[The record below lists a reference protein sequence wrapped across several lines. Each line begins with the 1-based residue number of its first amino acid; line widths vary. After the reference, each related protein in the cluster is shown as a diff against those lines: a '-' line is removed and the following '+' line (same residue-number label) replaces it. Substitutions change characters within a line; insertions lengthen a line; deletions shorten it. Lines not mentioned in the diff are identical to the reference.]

1 MSLKV
6 SNNGGKKKKYLNI
19 INNLYKNL
27 TNLSN
32 HLENLFKNKYIEQE
46 FYIEKMY
53 ALNDLN
59 NKISILEKSLN
70 KKNNKKFIEEFIL
83 EINDL
88 FEKISFHIGSDTIYN
103 LLKIFNIEQD
113 FFNNKKKDFNEL
125 LSIYNSYFI
134 PTNLSVSN
142 NLKKI
147 KEDNDIEDIEQIN
160 ITEQKDLYYKK
171 KKLLDKIDGA
181 CIIIYVNDDKIFLIN
196 GLFKKDS
203 LGILKKYSIIE
214 NKNNLINKE
223 IEYINIEEDFKNKY
237 IEQLSLKEFL
247 IYSPK
252 EVATT
257 LQNDYDEFIKF
268 KNKSLSLLVKEFIK
282 MNPEKQRKML
292 ILFLIHD
299 QESQFTAHIIYDLLT
314 DQTFLFENEKLADVL
329 FNSLHWKIQKI
340 FKITNTNFENQKK
353 KLENININ
361 DIPYESKILAL
372 NTSEYI
378 KAKAIE
384 KLKEVNG
391 SKENSIKA
399 QQWLDGF
406 LKLPFGV
413 YKKEKIIDFFGKF
426 QIKME
431 NFINTMALK
440 ISDYE
445 SIYLDSNNQNIFNS
459 YNDIINEFHSN
470 IFKSENIYDEFITFL
485 DDIIKNIRNNTNKNK
500 VSLEELI
507 DDDDNTEFD
516 IKTSEEF
523 QNLLN
528 KENDILIDEY
538 NMNEYKKELE
548 VFKKIKNDL
557 YSSEIITKNNLKLMI
572 NKLNDIE
579 SKINKNLL
587 KNKPENNSTE
597 SEEDDYDESFNKFN
611 IKNIEEMERLIS
623 EWMKFKLNKKNYMK
637 NVDKTLD
644 QCTYGQTEAK
654 IQMKRIIGQWMNG
667 ISKGQCIGLCG
678 PPGVGK
684 TTLCKNGLANCL
696 VDDNGESRPFSFLPL
711 GGATNGSILEGH
723 HYTYLGSTWGKI
735 SDILMETKCMNP
747 IIYIDELDKVS
758 NTEHG
763 REIISILTHITDQS
777 QNKEFFDKYFAS
789 IPIDLSQV
797 LFIFSY
803 NNRDNIDRILLDR
816 IQEINIEP
824 LSIQE
829 KLIITKN
836 YICPEIN
843 KNIGFTNEEIIISND
858 LITDII
864 QKYTYEAG
872 VRKLNEL
879 LYDMYREIN
888 LRKIYDDEVNY
899 PFIIDNEF
907 VTNIFRNLPE
917 IEPKKI
923 NDLPKVGLVN
933 GLYATK
939 AGLGGLTIIQSKFT
953 ISDKK
958 FGLEKLTGSQG
969 DVMKESMDCAFT
981 VLNNILTKKFKD
993 DYFKNNEKSGI
1004 HIHCPEAAT
1013 PKDGPSAGL
1022 AITLCLISLITKIPI
1037 KNDVAMTGE
1046 IDLEG
1051 NARQIGGLYSKLQGA
1066 LNADVKMVLIPR
1078 SNEKDLDTIF
1088 SKEEQEIES
1097 LKNNSSIKNP
1107 HSYSLLNDN
1116 SYVVD
1121 KDTRMF
1127 RNKMM
1132 VRLVDNIYDI
1142 LKYSLIDNKMKFN
1155 TEL

>member
-6 SNNGGKKKKYLNI
+6 KNSTTSKKKKYLVI
-19 INNLYKNL
+19 LNNFFKNL

-59 NKISILEKSLN
+59 NKISILEKGIN
-70 KKNNKKFIEEFIL
+70 KKNNKKFLEEFIL
-83 EINDL
+83 EIDDL
-88 FEKISFHIGSDTIYN
+88 FEKISFHIGCDSIYN
-103 LLKIFNIEQD
+103 LLKIFNIQED
-113 FFNNKKKDFNEL
+113 FFNTKPKEFNEL
-125 LSIYNSYFI
+125 LDIYDSYFI
-134 PTNLSVSN
+134 PTNLLISN
-142 NLKKI
+142 NLEKI
-147 KEDNDIEDIEQIN
+147 KEENNIENIDKIN
-160 ITEQKDLYYKK
+160 IVEQKDLYYKK

-181 CIIIYVNDDKIFLIN
+181 CIIIYVNDEKIFLIN

-214 NKNNLINKE
+214 DKNTLINKE
-223 IEYINIEEDFKNKY
+223 IEYIDIPEDFKNKY

-247 IYSPK
+247 IYSPT
-252 EVATT
+252 EISQT
-257 LQNDYDEFIKF
+257 LQNDYDEFLKF

-340 FKITNTNFENQKK
+340 FKISNTSFENQKK

-372 NTSEYI
+372 NTTEYV

-406 LKLPFGV
+406 LKIPFGI
-413 YKKEKIIDFFGKF
+413 YKKEKIIDFFSKY
-426 QIKME
+426 QNKME
-431 NFINTMALK
+431 NFINTLALK

-445 SIYLDSNNQNIFNS
+445 SIYLDQKNQIVFNC

-470 IFKSENIYDEFITFL
+470 LYKSENIYNEFIIYL
-485 DDIIKNIRNNTNKNK
+485 DDIIKKINNETSFKNNKK
-500 VSLEELI
+500 SLIES
-507 DDDDNTEFD
+507 TEIKD
-516 IKTSEEF
+516 ILNDETF
-523 QNLLN
+523 QDLLSTENEILLN
-528 KENDILIDEY
+528 EDSF
-538 NMNEYKKELE
+538 NEYKKELE
-548 VFKKIKNDL
+548 TFKKIKDDL
-557 YSSEIITKNNLKLMI
+557 YNSEIVTKNNLKLMI
-572 NKLNDIE
+572 NKLNEIE
-579 SKINKNLL
+579 SKINKNLI
-587 KNKPENNSTE
+587 KNIPDENVVENN
-597 SEEDDYDESFNKFN
+597 EEDDYDQSFNKFN
-611 IKNIEEMERLIS
+611 LKNLEEMQKLVS
-623 EWMKFKLNKKNYMK
+623 EWVNFKNDKKNYMHK
-637 NVDKTLD
+637 VDKVLEE
-644 QCTYGQTEAK
+644 CTYGQKDAK

-667 ISKGQCIGLCG
+667 VSKGQCIGLCG

-684 TTLCKNGLANCL
+684 TTLCKNGLASCL
-696 VDDNGESRPFSFLPL
+696 IDDNGESRPFAFLPL

-735 SDILMETKCMNP
+735 TDILMETKCMNP

-803 NNRDNIDRILLDR
+803 NNKDSIDRILLDR
-816 IQEINIEP
+816 IQEIDIDP
-824 LSIQE
+824 LSTQE
-829 KLIITKN
+829 KLIISKN
-836 YICPEIN
+836 YIYPEIN
-843 KNIGFTNEEIIISND
+843 KNIGFSNDEIILSND

-879 LYDMYREIN
+879 LYDIFREIN
-888 LRKIYDDEVNY
+888 LRKIYDDTINY
-899 PFIIDNEF
+899 PYIIDWDF
-907 VTNIFRNLPE
+907 IKDVFKNLPE
-917 IEPKKI
+917 MELKKI
-923 NDLPKVGLVN
+923 NDSPKVGLVN

-939 AGLGGLTIIQSKFT
+939 AGLGGLTIIQAKNT
-953 ISDKK
+953 MSDKK

-981 VLNNILTKKFKD
+981 VLNNILPKEFKEKFHKD
-993 DYFKNNEKSGI
+993 NEKFGI

-1022 AITLCLISLITKIPI
+1022 AITLCLISLITKIPV

-1051 NARQIGGLYSKLQGA
+1051 KARQIGGLYSKIQGA
-1066 LNADVKMVLIPR
+1066 LNAGAKEVLIPR

-1088 SKEEQEIES
+1088 SKEFDEIDS
-1097 LKNNSSIKNP
+1097 LKNSTTIKDV
-1107 HSYSLLNDN
+1107 HSYSMINN
-1116 SYVVD
+1116 ESMVID
-1121 KDTRMF
+1121 KNTRLF
-1127 RNKMM
+1127 RNQVT

-1142 LKYSLIDNKMKFN
+1142 LKYSLVDNDMIFN
-1155 TEL
+1155 SVI